1 MSNTASWIL
10 VALLAQ
16 SRRTPGLP
24 CIHQQSGG
32 RVLKIILPSCFL
44 HKNKYS
50 TEITV
55 SKLIL
60 RLLMARFREIGMC
73 CKTYSLRPSY
83 SFRGAL
89 WQRCASLQQIS
100 AKSLLLL
107 LLLTNGE
114 FWERARLTSK
124 YQDLCS
130 IICWKNMSCLP
141 LPAFFR
147 LPLLE

>member
-1 MSNTASWIL
+1 MSNTASGIL

-50 TEITV
+50 AEITV

-89 WQRCASLQQIS
+89 YDSGVLLYNRFLPSLYFCCFY
-100 AKSLLLL
+100 LLME
-107 LLLTNGE
+107 N
-114 FWERARLTSK
+114 FERE
-124 YQDLCS
+124 QD
-130 IICWKNMSCLP
+130 
-141 LPAFFR
+141 
-147 LPLLE
+147 